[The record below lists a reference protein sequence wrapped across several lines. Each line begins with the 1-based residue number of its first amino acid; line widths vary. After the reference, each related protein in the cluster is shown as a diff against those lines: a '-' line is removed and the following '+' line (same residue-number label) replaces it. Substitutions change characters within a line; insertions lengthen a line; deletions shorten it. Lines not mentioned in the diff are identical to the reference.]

1 MDRSVATR
9 DLGHLIERGENYGP
23 QRQGSGF
30 ISGLAS
36 QSLVRIIFD
45 GRGGA
50 KPAERWKVGRRI
62 RDVEEGPDGSLW
74 MLEDGSPGALIHVTP
89 EAATPA
95 P

>member
-1 MDRSVATR
+1 LWEVKHGP
-9 DLGHLIERGENYGP
+9 LGGDEFNLIERGENYGP
-23 QRQGSGF
+23 QWQGSGF

-50 KPAERWKVGRRI
+50 KPAERWRSSAASAMSRRASMAPYGCWKMA
-62 RDVEEGPDGSLW
+62 V
-74 MLEDGSPGALIHVTP
+74 
-89 EAATPA
+89 PA